1 MSNRVARSFFF
12 VAYADYYPSAS
23 TDHTTA
29 HGRLGFDAGFVD
41 EADAADS
48 GLCE

>member
-1 MSNRVARSFFF
+1 MSNRVARSFFC
-12 VAYADYYPSAS
+12 VAFAGYDPSSS

-29 HGRLGFDAGFVD
+29 HGRLGFVTGFVVV
-41 EADAADS
+41 ADATNS